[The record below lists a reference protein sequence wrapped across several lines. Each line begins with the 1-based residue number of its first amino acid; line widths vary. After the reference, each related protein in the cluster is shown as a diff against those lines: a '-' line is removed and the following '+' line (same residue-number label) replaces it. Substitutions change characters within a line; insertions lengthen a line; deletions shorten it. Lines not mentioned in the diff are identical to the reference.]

1 MSGRHKAD
9 VSMIVSNVGV
19 SCQSMD
25 ARGWIQKCL
34 EVVEKQVGLSKL
46 WKLRGQGGSW
56 GMFWGHSHMGALK
69 HRGVPGMCKS

>member
-9 VSMIVSNVGV
+9 VSMVVSNVGV

-34 EVVEKQVGLSKL
+34 EVVEKQVGLSEL
-46 WKLRGQGGSW
+46 WKLRVQGGSQ
-56 GMFWGHSHMGALK
+56 GCSGGRSHMGALK
-69 HRGVPGMCKS
+69 YRVVLGLCKS